1 MSAEKTTEPDE
12 VLTDDEL
19 QAAAAP
25 EQSIEE
31 DDKPRK
37 RTVVVAE
44 DESVNRMDLV
54 AMLEDSGYEVVGEAA
69 NGEEAVELTRK
80 FRPSVVCMDVK
91 MPRMDGIEA
100 AGIICDE
107 NIAPVV
113 MLTAFSQSDLV
124 KKATGAGAMAYV
136 TKPYEESK
144 LLPALEVAMGRFAE
158 INDLLDNVERS
169 ESKLHETEEQ
179 LKKAEEQLK
188 KAEETLEERKLVDR
202 AKGLLMDKA
211 DFSEQGAFRWIQKT
225 SMDQRIPKKRL
236 AMAIIAKYGD
246 QKSESQRM
254 SANTATVE
262 GTTRGTLLVVDGH
275 SLALPR
281 FFCLARREF
290 QYIRRSGDQRRL
302 GLRHHAFA
310 GDRRGASGSS
320 CRRFRCQRRY
330 LPQYDVAAVQ
340 RHARCGSRRS
350 IDPAAVDSTDADGPW
365 RHIHRKTWIR
375 GR

>member
-1 MSAEKTTEPDE
+1 MAARKKSEEPSINIDE
-12 VLTDDEL
+12 VLTDEEL
-19 QAAAAP
+19 KAVANESEPAERKAKP
-25 EQSIEE
+25 E
-31 DDKPRK
+31 DGP

-44 DESVNRMDLV
+44 DEAVNRMDLV
-54 AMLEDSGYEVVGEAA
+54 AMLEDNGYEVVGQAA

-80 FRPSVVCMDVK
+80 YRPDVVCMDVK
-91 MPRMDGIEA
+91 MPRMDGITA

-113 MLTAFSQSDLV
+113 MLTAFSQTDLV

-169 ESKLHETEEQ
+169 ESKLQET
-179 LKKAEEQLK
+179 EEQLK

-236 AMAIIAKYGD
+236 AMAIIAKYGE
-246 QKSESQRM
+246 QKSEAEDER
-254 SANTATVE
+254 
-262 GTTRGTLLVVDGH
+262 
-275 SLALPR
+275 
-281 FFCLARREF
+281 
-290 QYIRRSGDQRRL
+290 
-302 GLRHHAFA
+302 
-310 GDRRGASGSS
+310 
-320 CRRFRCQRRY
+320 
-330 LPQYDVAAVQ
+330 
-340 RHARCGSRRS
+340 
-350 IDPAAVDSTDADGPW
+350 
-365 RHIHRKTWIR
+365 
-375 GR
+375 

>member
-1 MSAEKTTEPDE
+1 MAAEKTTEPDE
-12 VLTDDEL
+12 VLTDEEL

-25 EQSIEE
+25 EPDSANNNEAH
-31 DDKPRK
+31 K

-54 AMLEDSGYEVVGEAA
+54 AMLEDNGYEVVGEAA

-158 INDLLDNVERS
+158 INDLLGNVERS
-169 ESKLHETEEQ
+169 ESKLQET
-179 LKKAEEQLK
+179 EEQLK

-236 AMAIIAKYGD
+236 AMAIIAKYGE
-246 QKSESQRM
+246 QKSEAEDER
-254 SANTATVE
+254 
-262 GTTRGTLLVVDGH
+262 
-275 SLALPR
+275 
-281 FFCLARREF
+281 
-290 QYIRRSGDQRRL
+290 
-302 GLRHHAFA
+302 
-310 GDRRGASGSS
+310 
-320 CRRFRCQRRY
+320 
-330 LPQYDVAAVQ
+330 
-340 RHARCGSRRS
+340 
-350 IDPAAVDSTDADGPW
+350 
-365 RHIHRKTWIR
+365 
-375 GR
+375 

>member
-179 LKKAEEQLK
+179 LKKAEE
-188 KAEETLEERKLVDR
+188 TLEERKLVDR

-236 AMAIIAKYGD
+236 AMAIIAKYGE
-246 QKSESQRM
+246 QKSEAEDER
-254 SANTATVE
+254 
-262 GTTRGTLLVVDGH
+262 
-275 SLALPR
+275 
-281 FFCLARREF
+281 
-290 QYIRRSGDQRRL
+290 
-302 GLRHHAFA
+302 
-310 GDRRGASGSS
+310 
-320 CRRFRCQRRY
+320 
-330 LPQYDVAAVQ
+330 
-340 RHARCGSRRS
+340 
-350 IDPAAVDSTDADGPW
+350 
-365 RHIHRKTWIR
+365 
-375 GR
+375 

>member
-113 MLTAFSQSDLV
+113 MLTAFSQSDLSRRPRV
-124 KKATGAGAMAYV
+124 QVPWHTSPSRMRNPSCFRLWKWPWAVSPKSTIARQCGAQRIQAARNRR
-136 TKPYEESK
+136 
-144 LLPALEVAMGRFAE
+144 A
-158 INDLLDNVERS
+158 
-169 ESKLHETEEQ
+169 
-179 LKKAEEQLK
+179 AEEGGRA
-188 KAEETLEERKLVDR
+188 AEE
-202 AKGLLMDKA
+202 G
-211 DFSEQGAFRWIQKT
+211 
-225 SMDQRIPKKRL
+225 
-236 AMAIIAKYGD
+236 
-246 QKSESQRM
+246 
-254 SANTATVE
+254 
-262 GTTRGTLLVVDGH
+262 
-275 SLALPR
+275 
-281 FFCLARREF
+281 
-290 QYIRRSGDQRRL
+290 
-302 GLRHHAFA
+302 
-310 GDRRGASGSS
+310 
-320 CRRFRCQRRY
+320 
-330 LPQYDVAAVQ
+330 
-340 RHARCGSRRS
+340 
-350 IDPAAVDSTDADGPW
+350 
-365 RHIHRKTWIR
+365 
-375 GR
+375 

>member
-54 AMLEDSGYEVVGEAA
+54 AMLEDNGYEVVGEAA

-179 LKKAEEQLK
+179 LKKAEE
-188 KAEETLEERKLVDR
+188 TLEERKLVDR

-246 QKSESQRM
+246 QKSEAEDER
-254 SANTATVE
+254 
-262 GTTRGTLLVVDGH
+262 
-275 SLALPR
+275 
-281 FFCLARREF
+281 
-290 QYIRRSGDQRRL
+290 
-302 GLRHHAFA
+302 
-310 GDRRGASGSS
+310 
-320 CRRFRCQRRY
+320 
-330 LPQYDVAAVQ
+330 
-340 RHARCGSRRS
+340 
-350 IDPAAVDSTDADGPW
+350 
-365 RHIHRKTWIR
+365 
-375 GR
+375 

>member
-1 MSAEKTTEPDE
+1 MDHDAVLSCHSCVQALVSQLVEEAASKSAQCGFESHRGHVRNQYQSRPDE
-12 VLTDDEL
+12 EL
-19 QAAAAP
+19 QAAAEPGQESTEGKASG
-25 EQSIEE
+25 Q
-31 DDKPRK
+31 

-54 AMLEDSGYEVVGEAA
+54 AMLEDNGYEVVGEAA

-169 ESKLHETEEQ
+169 ESKLQETEEQ
-179 LKKAEEQLK
+179 LKKTEEQLK

-202 AKGLLMDKA
+202 AKGLLMDKT

-236 AMAIIAKYGD
+236 AMAIIAKYGE
-246 QKSESQRM
+246 QKSEAEDER
-254 SANTATVE
+254 
-262 GTTRGTLLVVDGH
+262 
-275 SLALPR
+275 
-281 FFCLARREF
+281 
-290 QYIRRSGDQRRL
+290 
-302 GLRHHAFA
+302 
-310 GDRRGASGSS
+310 
-320 CRRFRCQRRY
+320 
-330 LPQYDVAAVQ
+330 
-340 RHARCGSRRS
+340 
-350 IDPAAVDSTDADGPW
+350 
-365 RHIHRKTWIR
+365 
-375 GR
+375 

>member
-1 MSAEKTTEPDE
+1 MSAEETTEPDE

-179 LKKAEEQLK
+179 LKKAEE
-188 KAEETLEERKLVDR
+188 TLEERKLVDR

-246 QKSESQRM
+246 QKSEAEDER
-254 SANTATVE
+254 
-262 GTTRGTLLVVDGH
+262 
-275 SLALPR
+275 
-281 FFCLARREF
+281 
-290 QYIRRSGDQRRL
+290 
-302 GLRHHAFA
+302 
-310 GDRRGASGSS
+310 
-320 CRRFRCQRRY
+320 
-330 LPQYDVAAVQ
+330 
-340 RHARCGSRRS
+340 
-350 IDPAAVDSTDADGPW
+350 
-365 RHIHRKTWIR
+365 
-375 GR
+375 

>member
-158 INDLLDNVERS
+158 INDLLDTVERS
-169 ESKLHETEEQ
+169 ESKLHET
-179 LKKAEEQLK
+179 EEQLK

-246 QKSESQRM
+246 QKSEAEDER
-254 SANTATVE
+254 
-262 GTTRGTLLVVDGH
+262 
-275 SLALPR
+275 
-281 FFCLARREF
+281 
-290 QYIRRSGDQRRL
+290 
-302 GLRHHAFA
+302 
-310 GDRRGASGSS
+310 
-320 CRRFRCQRRY
+320 
-330 LPQYDVAAVQ
+330 
-340 RHARCGSRRS
+340 
-350 IDPAAVDSTDADGPW
+350 
-365 RHIHRKTWIR
+365 
-375 GR
+375 